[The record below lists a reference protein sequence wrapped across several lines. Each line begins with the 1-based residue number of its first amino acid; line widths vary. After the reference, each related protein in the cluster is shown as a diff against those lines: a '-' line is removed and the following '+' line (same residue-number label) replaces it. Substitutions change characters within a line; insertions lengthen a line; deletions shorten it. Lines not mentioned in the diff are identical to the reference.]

1 MTRPPRPNRRRA
13 PACPKPHAPGAP
25 AESAATFARSTMNAT
40 VNAAVNTAG
49 RALAILLLC
58 AVPLAHGDM
67 VLDRSILVFDPD
79 QGRQDVEITN
89 NGAETLYLDTQ
100 ILAVSDPGT
109 DAEQRERI
117 ADPNDAGLLVTPARM
132 VLAPGA
138 RRLIRIV
145 LLEEPGPVD
154 RIYRVNVMP
163 VVPPLEAEV
172 TAVKVVVAYQLL
184 IIVRPA
190 TPAAEL
196 VWERNGRRIDFENRG
211 NTNVLL
217 YNGRQC
223 PVDNASENG
232 ECVDLSVAR
241 RLYAGN
247 SWSLELPLDAPVEF
261 TTTVGETNV
270 QRRFD

>member
-1 MTRPPRPNRRRA
+1 MIRLPRPPRSSRRA
-13 PACPKPHAPGAP
+13 PIAGALLAAFAAALICAAP
-25 AESAATFARSTMNAT
+25 M
-40 VNAAVNTAG
+40 V
-49 RALAILLLC
+49 RA
-58 AVPLAHGDM
+58 DM

-89 NGAETLYLDTQ
+89 NGTETLYLDTQ
-100 ILAVSDPGT
+100 ILSVTAPGT
-109 DAEQRERI
+109 DDERRERI
-117 ADPNDAGLLVTPARM
+117 TDPNDAGLLVTPARM

-145 LLEEPGPVD
+145 LLEEPGPVE
-154 RIYRVNVMP
+154 RIYRINVMP
-163 VVPPLEAEV
+163 VVPPLEADV

-184 IIVRPA
+184 VIIRPVN
-190 TPAAEL
+190 AAPEL
-196 VWERNGRRIDFENRG
+196 IWERTGRRIEFENRG
-211 NTNVLL
+211 NSNVLL

-223 PVDNASENG
+223 PANG
-232 ECVDLSVAR
+232 SAEGSDCVDLSVAR

-247 SWSLELPLDAPVEF
+247 RWTLELPLDGPVEF